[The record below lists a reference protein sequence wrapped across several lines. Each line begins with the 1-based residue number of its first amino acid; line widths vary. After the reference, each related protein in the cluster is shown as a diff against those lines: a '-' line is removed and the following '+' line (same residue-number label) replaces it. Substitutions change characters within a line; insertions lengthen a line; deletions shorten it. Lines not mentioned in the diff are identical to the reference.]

1 MSFFAH
7 FLSLRMQQSLSIS
20 IERDLSS
27 VTTSIHSNEN
37 KLEKWRRLNKRIIRF
52 FRLMK
57 ISIVRLRFIDM
68 LVRMNID
75 EIESDEL
82 KTYETRKFQED
93 LAFLDDVKRFVSK
106 LLYYTRRKS
115 IFFTHFFPKVI
126 MKFLIVL
133 YQLVSFGKIENF
145 N

>member
-82 KTYETRKFQED
+82 KTYETRKVQED

>member
-1 MSFFAH
+1 
-7 FLSLRMQQSLSIS
+7 MQQSLSIS

>member
-1 MSFFAH
+1 
-7 FLSLRMQQSLSIS
+7 MQQSLSIS

-82 KTYETRKFQED
+82 KTYETRKVQED

>member
-1 MSFFAH
+1 VSFFAH

>member
-1 MSFFAH
+1 VSFFAH

-82 KTYETRKFQED
+82 KTYETRKVQED